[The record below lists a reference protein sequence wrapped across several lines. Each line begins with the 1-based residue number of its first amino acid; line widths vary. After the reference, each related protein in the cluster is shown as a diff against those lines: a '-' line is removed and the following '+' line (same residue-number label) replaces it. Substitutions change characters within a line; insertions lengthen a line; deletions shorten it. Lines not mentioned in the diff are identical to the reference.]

1 MKIKD
6 ETIIGLLIITW
17 TFMVVIVLGADT
29 KYDKLT
35 EQLQHLGEQHQEL
48 EQEVMAELAEHEDR
62 IELMEHNYE
71 VIHIRV
77 NSHWQKLLEVQGQ
90 LNNHVAVIAKSA
102 TPTPK
107 SSNKSKRINVK
118 VSEKDIRNIAALVY
132 LEAGSCSY
140 KCQKA
145 IASVVFNRMVRY
157 KKTATQ
163 AIYESGVFTVSGR
176 VARTTPSSESLRAV
190 RDVLNNG
197 SIFPTRVT
205 AFRNN
210 RYHSFG
216 KKYCCIDGVYFT
228 YV

>member
-6 ETIIGLLIITW
+6 STIICLLILTW
-17 TFMVVIVLGADT
+17 VFIFCGVMGSEAKMDELVRQIQ
-29 KYDKLT
+29 
-35 EQLQHLGEQHQEL
+35 ELGEQQQDL
-48 EQEVMAELAEHEDR
+48 SVEVTAELAEHEDR
-62 IELMEHNYE
+62 IEIMEHNYD

-77 NSHWQKLLEVQGQ
+77 NNHWQKLLEVQGQ
-90 LNNHVAVIAKSA
+90 VNDHMESVRA

-118 VSEKDIRNIAALVY
+118 VTEKDIRNIAALVY
-132 LEAGSCSY
+132 LEAGSCSF

-157 KKTATQ
+157 KKTANQ
-163 AIYESGVFTVSGR
+163 VIYENGVFSVSGR
-176 VARTTPSSESLRAV
+176 VAKTKPSSESLRAV

-197 SIFPTRVT
+197 SIFPIRVT
-205 AFRNN
+205 AFRSGH
-210 RYHSFG
+210 YHSFG
-216 KKYCCIDGVYFT
+216 KRYCKIDGVYFT

>member
-1 MKIKD
+1 MKIKN
-6 ETIIGLLIITW
+6 ETIIGMLILTW
-17 TFMVVIVLGADT
+17 VFMVVIVLGGDT
-29 KYDKLT
+29 KFDKLT
-35 EQLQHLGEQHQEL
+35 EQLQHLGETHQEF
-48 EQEVMAELAEHEDR
+48 EEEVSAELAEHEDR
-62 IELMEHNYE
+62 IELMEHNYD

-77 NSHWQKLLEVQGQ
+77 NNHWQKLLEVQGQ
-90 LNNHVAVIAKSA
+90 MNEHMEATKA

-107 SSNKSKRINVK
+107 SGNNKSKRINVK
-118 VSEKDIRNIAALVY
+118 VTEKDIRNIAALVY

-163 AIYESGVFTVSGR
+163 AIYENGVFTVSGR
-176 VARTTPSSESLRAV
+176 VARTKPSAESLRAV

-216 KKYCCIDGVYFT
+216 KPYVAIDGVYFSW
-228 YV
+228 V

>member
-1 MKIKD
+1 MRIKD
-6 ETIIGLLIITW
+6 ETIIGLLILTW
-17 TFMVVIVLGADT
+17 VFMVVIVLGGET
-29 KYDKLT
+29 KMDELT
-35 EQLQHLGEQHQEL
+35 KQLETIGTAQAEFE
-48 EQEVMAELAEHEDR
+48 EEVTSELAEHEDR
-62 IELMEHNYE
+62 LDLMEHNYD

-77 NSHWQKLLEVQGQ
+77 NNHWQKLIEIQGIVNDHAEV
-90 LNNHVAVIAKSA
+90 IKS

-132 LEAGSCSY
+132 LEAGSQSY

-163 AIYESGVFTVSGR
+163 AIYENGVFTVSGR
-176 VARTTPSSESLRAV
+176 VARTKPSSESLRAV
-190 RDVLNNG
+190 RDVLENG

-205 AFRNN
+205 AFRNGH
-210 RYHSFG
+210 YHSFG
-216 KKYCCIDGVYFT
+216 RKYCVIDGVYFT